1 MFSLRASSVG
11 NRSKERGWVYPSQL
25 YDRLAKSKNTEGR
38 GLLTASSVTHSKKKK
53 KKAQQYHN
61 IDEPADIC

>member
-1 MFSLRASSVG
+1 M
-11 NRSKERGWVYPSQL
+11 GWVYPSQL